1 MWRGSNSCGRK
12 EIFGSSEKY
21 KVMVFGEPY
30 SYVMLPDSPRQL
42 RQTSWNKSY
51 KRCSFRIVVGK
62 VVWLVYRVS
71 QFWKWFLYEVKFH
84 SNGLNYS
91 PFVHRKSF
99 PSGHSSFSFAVFT
112 FSFLYLAGKARSF
125 TGGNGGRK
133 IPSVLFL
140 LYLGLILGWFNST
153 LRRQYSVQSVK
164 ELCRSSDHDRN
175 ITDVRLPPPLA
186 GHRGREPTRR
196 GPRLRRVSRLLS
208 THHLR
213 LLPRTECA
221 AGPRF
226 VYLVCILKFGS
237 CQSNYQMVPHL
248 SICGGDWQVPSDPQ
262 IFEDKIVPEKT
273 PVWFFWNILKN
284 LSFFH
289 YRTKSCY

>member
-1 MWRGSNSCGRK
+1 MK
-12 EIFGSSEKY
+12 
-21 KVMVFGEPY
+21 
-30 SYVMLPDSPRQL
+30 
-42 RQTSWNKSY
+42 
-51 KRCSFRIVVGK
+51 
-62 VVWLVYRVS
+62 
-71 QFWKWFLYEVKFH
+71 FLG
-84 SNGLNYS
+84 NGLSYS

-140 LYLGLILGWFNST
+140 LYLGLILGWFNSM
-153 LRRQYSVQSVK
+153 LRRHSVQSVK